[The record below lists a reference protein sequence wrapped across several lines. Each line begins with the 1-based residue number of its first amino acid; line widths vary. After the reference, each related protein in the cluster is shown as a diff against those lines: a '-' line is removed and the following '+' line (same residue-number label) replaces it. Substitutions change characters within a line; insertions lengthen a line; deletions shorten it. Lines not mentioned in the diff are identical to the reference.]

1 MEEEVQLGLRGRPDA
16 GLDAADGIAD
26 PAGDPGERA
35 AELLDQEHPGNDRPE
50 GFINL
55 IVSVAAPA
63 VGGGG
68 QEAEGEVEEPGADDD
83 GAEGG

>member
-1 MEEEVQLGLRGRPDA
+1 MEEEIQLGLRGRPDA
-16 GLDAADGIAD
+16 GLDAADGVAD

-35 AELLDQEHPGNDRPE
+35 TELPDQEHPGDDRPE
-50 GFINL
+50 GFVNL
-55 IVSVAAPA
+55 IVSDAAPA

-68 QEAEGEVEEPGADDD
+68 EEAEGEVEELGADDG